1 MAFLDRLRQAQRQ
14 AEATHRDPWHPR
26 LKRAL
31 EAVEAMSTAALLD
44 LLRAE
49 PTTSNARRL
58 ATIMRELNFIPIKTR
73 RFMPGGFRDT
83 VTRGWARPIRL
94 LPSEKVKPPQSA
106 SSPPFNLATTGD
118 DDVDPAVPPK
128 S

>member
-83 VTRGWARPIRL
+83 VTRGWARPLRS
-94 LPSEKVKPPQSA
+94 LPNGRKVNRQQDTGSPTSTSTTEKAQ
-106 SSPPFNLATTGD
+106 
-118 DDVDPAVPPK
+118 
-128 S
+128 

>member
-1 MAFLDRLRQAQRQ
+1 MAFLDKLRQAQRQ

-31 EAVEAMSTAALLD
+31 EDVDAISTFAPLD
-44 LLRAE
+44 LLRVE

-58 ATIMRELNFIPIKTR
+58 AALMRELNFIPIKTR

-83 VTRGWARPIRL
+83 VTRGWARPIRP
-94 LPSEKVKPPQSA
+94 LPTEKLKPQQGT
-106 SSPPFNLATTGD
+106 SSPPFNLPNTGE
-118 DDVDPAVPPK
+118 DDVV
-128 S
+128 

>member
-1 MAFLDRLRQAQRQ
+1 MAFLDKMREAERQ

-31 EAVEAMSTAALLD
+31 ENVEAISTAALLD
-44 LLRAE
+44 LLMVE

-58 ATIMRELNFIPIKTR
+58 AALMRELNFIPIKTR

-83 VTRGWARPIRL
+83 VTRGWARPIRP
-94 LPSEKVKPPQSA
+94 LPTEKVKLQQGT
-106 SSPPFNLATTGD
+106 SSSPFNLPTSGD
-118 DDVDPAVPPK
+118 DDVV
-128 S
+128 

>member
-1 MAFLDRLRQAQRQ
+1 MAFLDKMREAERQ

-31 EAVEAMSTAALLD
+31 EGVEAMSTAALLD
-44 LLRAE
+44 LLRAD

-58 ATIMRELNFIPIKTR
+58 ATIMRELNFVPIKTR

-83 VTRGWARPIRL
+83 VTRGWARPIRP
-94 LPSEKVKPPQSA
+94 LPSEKVKPPRPT
-106 SSPPFNLATTGD
+106 SPSPFNLATTGD